1 MEALDGG
8 ASTLLAPLWSA
19 IWRLEEGQC
28 ALKNNFETISE
39 SMSQMISQYSDV
51 KDWLAQMRR
60 DAKAMNEETLRF
72 VAGTNARIVPDCAQ
86 RLAGDFKEIVKA
98 MSAKQDKLNTDTE
111 ARLREVFDLK
121 LENINTKMKA
131 MEDQM
136 KLHSGN
142 GDRWR
147 QTWMMRLESLE
158 ADVAEQLNDM
168 QEKMP
173 DLELRIG
180 NVAEQLNDMKEKMPH
195 LEARIGN
202 GDRWSQA
209 CRSALEGLDEKL
221 NAKFSPMEVKMQR
234 CMDHL
239 DELQQILND
248 STKIAHAITEVGVQ
262 MHDTDA
268 LVEEANGE
276 FLFVNR

>member
-86 RLAGDFKEIVKA
+86 RLAGDIKEIVKA
-98 MSAKQDKLNTDTE
+98 MSAKQDKMNTDTE

-121 LENINTKMKA
+121 LENINMKMKT

-136 KLHSGN
+136 ELRIGN
-142 GDRWR
+142 GERWR
-147 QTWMMRLESLE
+147 QTCMMRLESLE

-180 NVAEQLNDMKEKMPH
+180 NVAEQLTDMKEKMPD
-195 LEARIGN
+195 LERRIGN
-202 GDRWSQA
+202 GDRWSHW

>member
-121 LENINTKMKA
+121 LENINMKMKT

-136 KLHSGN
+136 ELRIGN
-142 GDRWR
+142 GERWR
-147 QTWMMRLESLE
+147 QTCMMRLESLE

-180 NVAEQLNDMKEKMPH
+180 NVAEQLTDMKEKMPD
-195 LEARIGN
+195 LERRIGN
-202 GDRWSQA
+202 GDRWSHW

-221 NAKFSPMEVKMQR
+221 NAKFSPMEVKIQR

-248 STKIAHAITEVGVQ
+248 STKIAHAITEVGAQ

>member
-98 MSAKQDKLNTDTE
+98 MSAKQDKMNTDTE

-121 LENINTKMKA
+121 LENINMKMKT

-136 KLHSGN
+136 ELRIGN
-142 GDRWR
+142 GERWR
-147 QTWMMRLESLE
+147 QTCMMRLESLE

-168 QEKMP
+168 QEKM
-173 DLELRIG
+173 
-180 NVAEQLNDMKEKMPH
+180 
-195 LEARIGN
+195 
-202 GDRWSQA
+202 
-209 CRSALEGLDEKL
+209 SA
-221 NAKFSPMEVKMQR
+221 QWR
-234 CMDHL
+234 
-239 DELQQILND
+239 
-248 STKIAHAITEVGVQ
+248 
-262 MHDTDA
+262 
-268 LVEEANGE
+268 
-276 FLFVNR
+276 

>member
-51 KDWLAQMRR
+51 KDWLAQMRK

-98 MSAKQDKLNTDTE
+98 MSAKQDKMNTDTE

-136 KLHSGN
+136 ELRIGN

-147 QTWMMRLESLE
+147 QTCMMRLESLE
-158 ADVAEQLNDM
+158 ADVAKQLNDM
-168 QEKMP
+168 KEKMP

-180 NVAEQLNDMKEKMPH
+180 NVAEQLTDMKEKMPD
-195 LEARIGN
+195 LERRIGN
-202 GDRWSQA
+202 GDRWSHW

>member
-8 ASTLLAPLWSA
+8 VSTLLAPLWSA

-39 SMSQMISQYSDV
+39 SMSQMIPQYSDV

-72 VAGTNARIVPDCAQ
+72 VAGTDARIVPDCAQ

-98 MSAKQDKLNTDTE
+98 MSAKQDKMNTDTE

-136 KLHSGN
+136 ELRIGN

-147 QTWMMRLESLE
+147 QTCMMRLESLE

-180 NVAEQLNDMKEKMPH
+180 NVAEQLTDMKEKMPD
-195 LEARIGN
+195 LERRIGN
-202 GDRWSQA
+202 GDRWSHW